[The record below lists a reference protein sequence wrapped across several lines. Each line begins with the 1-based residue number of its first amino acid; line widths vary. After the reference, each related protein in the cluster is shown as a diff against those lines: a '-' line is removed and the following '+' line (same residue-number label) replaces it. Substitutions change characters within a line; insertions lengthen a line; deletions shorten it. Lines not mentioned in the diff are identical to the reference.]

1 MTRYKNR
8 YRVETIRWQNWDY
21 SDVGQ
26 YFITICINKRDK
38 ILGMVENGKMIL
50 SPYGEIV
57 KSEILA
63 IHTYFDNV
71 DVDEWV
77 IMPNHLH
84 LIITIYDVETIH
96 ELSLHQQQQQIH
108 ELSLQRRQ
116 QHDKQYHIKRR
127 QMLIPKIIGKFKM
140 RTSKKM
146 NEIRHTEG
154 YKNWQSDYF
163 DRVIRNEKEYYR
175 IKQYIVNNPLN
186 WYKDKLYTEKPNT

>member
-1 MTRYKNR
+1 MTKYKNR

-21 SDVGQ
+21 SDAGQ
-26 YFITICINKRDK
+26 YFVTICVNKRDK
-38 ILGMVENGKMIL
+38 ILGTVDNGKMIL

-63 IHTYFDNV
+63 IQTYFDNV

-84 LIITIYDVETIH
+84 LIITIYDVGVWAIPHVDT
-96 ELSLHQQQQQIH
+96 IH

-116 QHDKQYHIKRR
+116 QYDKQYHIKRR

-146 NEIRHTEG
+146 NEIRHTQG

-175 IKQYIVNNPLN
+175 IKQYIINNPLN
-186 WYKDKLYTEKPNT
+186 WYKDELYTEKNKT

>member
-1 MTRYKNR
+1 MGT
-8 YRVETIRWQNWDY
+8 VD
-21 SDVGQ
+21 
-26 YFITICINKRDK
+26 
-38 ILGMVENGKMIL
+38 NGKMIL

-57 KSEILA
+57 KSKILA
-63 IHTYFDNV
+63 IQTYFDNV

-84 LIITIYDVETIH
+84 LIITIYDVGVWAIPHVDTIH
-96 ELSLHQQQQQIH
+96 ELY
-108 ELSLQRRQ
+108 LQRRQ
-116 QHDKQYHIKRR
+116 QYDKQYHIKRR

-146 NEIRHTEG
+146 NEIRHTQG

-175 IKQYIVNNPLN
+175 IKQYIINNPLN
-186 WYKDKLYTEKPNT
+186 WYKDELYTEKNKT

>member
-1 MTRYKNR
+1 MTKYKNR

-21 SDVGQ
+21 SDAGQ
-26 YFITICINKRDK
+26 YFVTICINKRDK
-38 ILGMVENGKMIL
+38 ILGTVDNGKMIL

-63 IHTYFDNV
+63 IQTYFDNV
-71 DVDEWV
+71 DVDKWV

-84 LIITIYDVETIH
+84 LIITIYDVRVWAIPHVET
-96 ELSLHQQQQQIH
+96 IH

-116 QHDKQYHIKRR
+116 QYDKQYHIKRR

-146 NEIRHTEG
+146 NEIRHTKG

-175 IKQYIVNNPLN
+175 IKQYIINNPLN
-186 WYKDKLYTEKPNT
+186 WYKDELYTEKNKT

>member
-1 MTRYKNR
+1 MGT
-8 YRVETIRWQNWDY
+8 VD
-21 SDVGQ
+21 
-26 YFITICINKRDK
+26 
-38 ILGMVENGKMIL
+38 NGKMIL

-63 IHTYFDNV
+63 IQTYFDNI

-84 LIITIYDVETIH
+84 LIITIYDVGVWAIPHVDTIH
-96 ELSLHQQQQQIH
+96 ELYL
-108 ELSLQRRQ
+108 LQRRQ
-116 QHDKQYHIKRR
+116 QYDKQYHIKRR

-146 NEIRHTEG
+146 NEIRHTQG

-175 IKQYIVNNPLN
+175 IKQYIINNPLN
-186 WYKDKLYTEKPNT
+186 WYKDELYTEKNKT